1 MTMSQDEIGHV
12 RQAGEAAVLKQEA
25 WEERPAFSE
34 VFHDRLRRRLAATPV
49 GSLRIA
55 NSEAGRPAHEV
66 ADGGPRLGS
75 IRPLLPR
82 LVASAAVMVPMIF
95 GSIALLKPWETSRLW
110 NKSAASESGVYWP
123 RRPLAFPAVEPVEK
137 GQDGRFLQA
146 ASAQRLIT
154 WAAVPPADSPIGIEQ
169 LPMFDEIEEGVV
181 DGVKSLATTLLDV
194 SDWTMLADFD
204 PSQILGNSPAT
215 P

>member
-1 MTMSQDEIGHV
+1 MMMSQDETGRV
-12 RQAGEAAVLKQEA
+12 RQAGEAAVWKQEA

-66 ADGGPRLGS
+66 ADGGPRPGS

-82 LVASAAVMVPMIF
+82 LVASAAVIVPMIF
-95 GSIALLKPWETSRLW
+95 GSIALLKPGETSRLW
-110 NKSAASESGVYWP
+110 NKSAAAGSGVYRP
-123 RRPLAFPAVEPVEK
+123 RSPLPFPVVEPVEQ
-137 GQDGRFLQA
+137 GQDERFLQA
-146 ASAQRLIT
+146 VAAQRPIT
-154 WAAVPPADSPIGIEQ
+154 WAEVPPTDTPIGIEQ

>member
-1 MTMSQDEIGHV
+1 M
-12 RQAGEAAVLKQEA
+12 
-25 WEERPAFSE
+25 
-34 VFHDRLRRRLAATPV
+34 
-49 GSLRIA
+49 
-55 NSEAGRPAHEV
+55 
-66 ADGGPRLGS
+66 
-75 IRPLLPR
+75 
-82 LVASAAVMVPMIF
+82 
-95 GSIALLKPWETSRLW
+95 
-110 NKSAASESGVYWP
+110 
-123 RRPLAFPAVEPVEK
+123 EK

-154 WAAVPPADSPIGIEQ
+154 WAAVPPADSPICIEQ

-194 SDWTMLADFD
+194 SDWTILADFD